1 MPIKALFILKL
12 GFISGIIRGM
22 HHWVKKSSIFIMSMS
37 FCKKFKN
44 FQKPVF
50 AKLCQF
56 DADLTFAIE
65 KFQKFGENQI
75 SLISVE
81 NFHYTKKK
89 LQKSQFLTFRAKFY
103 EFECRSIW
111 KLIRTYL
118 CKFTIPLQIFT

>member
-1 MPIKALFILKL
+1 
-12 GFISGIIRGM
+12 
-22 HHWVKKSSIFIMSMS
+22 MS

-65 KFQKFGENQI
+65 KFQKFDENQI

-81 NFHYTKKK
+81 NFHYTKK
-89 LQKSQFLTFRAKFY
+89 LHTKSQFLTFRAKFY

-111 KLIRTYL
+111 KLIRTFICVNSRSHYKSSHKYTFISFMEFYILFFKNLDQKNVVPGNFL
-118 CKFTIPLQIFT
+118 CLQ